1 MSNEVELISD
11 DTLVP
16 IRSIVNCQTGYILPS
31 SGRSRRLMP
40 DVTMRVTAG
49 ELREL
54 FFSPGGSIL
63 LQNYIN
69 VGNKSLAA
77 EFGVPYDAI
86 EYDWTE
92 ADVKKCL
99 TEDETDVLLDALD
112 FAPQGIIETLKD
124 DAIKLEINDRA
135 KIKAIA
141 DKQVSILM
149 PLLRIIMLMIIVIP
163 MLLINHVNAE
173 FKKMPNRVSAALR
186 QLPSNIK

>member
-1 MSNEVELISD
+1 MSNEIELISD

-86 EYDWTE
+86 EYNWTE

-99 TEDETDVLLDALD
+99 TEDEIDVLLDALD

-141 DKQVSILM
+141 DKTGVDIDAA
-149 PLLRIIMLMIIVIP
+149 IKN
-163 MLLINHVNAE
+163 NHAYDNSDTNVADKPRQRRVQKDAE
-173 FKKMPNRVSAALR
+173 PRKRRVKATTE
-186 QLPSNIK
+186 

>member
-77 EFGVPYDAI
+77 EFGVRFDAI
-86 EYDWTE
+86 DYDWTE
-92 ADVKKCL
+92 ADVKQCL
-99 TEDETDVLLDALD
+99 TVDEIDDLLVALD

-141 DKQVSILM
+141 DKTGVDIDAA
-149 PLLRIIMLMIIVIP
+149 IKN
-163 MLLINHVNAE
+163 NHAYDNSDTNVADKPRQRRVQKDAE
-173 FKKMPNRVSAALR
+173 PRKRRVKATTE
-186 QLPSNIK
+186 

>member
-11 DTLVP
+11 DTPVP

-40 DVTMRVTAG
+40 NVTMRVTAG

-86 EYDWTE
+86 EYNWTE
-92 ADVKKCL
+92 ANVKKCL
-99 TEDETDVLLDALD
+99 LEDDIDVLLDALY

-135 KIKAIA
+135 KIKAISDKTGVNIDAAIKNNHAYDNSDTDVA
-141 DKQVSILM
+141 DKPRQRRVQKD
-149 PLLRIIMLMIIVIP
+149 
-163 MLLINHVNAE
+163 AE
-173 FKKMPNRVSAALR
+173 PRKRRV
-186 QLPSNIK
+186 KTTTE

>member
-16 IRSIVNCQTGYILPS
+16 IRNIVNCETGYILSS
-31 SGRSRRLMP
+31 SGRSRRLIP
-40 DVTMRVTAG
+40 GVTMRVSAG

-54 FFSPGGSIL
+54 FFQPGGSIL

-69 VGNKSLAA
+69 VGDKSLAA
-77 EFGVPYDAI
+77 EFGVPCDAL

-99 TEDETDVLLDALD
+99 LTDEIDVLLDALD
-112 FAPQGIIETLKD
+112 FAPQGIIETIKD

-141 DKQVSILM
+141 EKTGVDIDAAIKNKHAYDSNSDTNV
-149 PLLRIIMLMIIVIP
+149 
-163 MLLINHVNAE
+163 AE
-173 FKKMPNRVSAALR
+173 QPRQRRVQKTAEPRKRRVKATTE
-186 QLPSNIK
+186 